1 MDIVSG
7 LQSIDIGPRLF
18 GIGSLVWRPESLFR
32 LDTRPPAALWG
43 SRRPFRPRTL
53 SARKGPPG
61 EGVQA
66 PVTMRQEAL
75 DLLRRIGGA
84 EDDAIDLAE
93 AALALALLDHS
104 VPDLAPYRAHLAALR
119 SDLAAIVADGGAAD
133 LAGRI
138 EAIRCVLVERHGY
151 AGDSETYED
160 LQNAN
165 LIRVIDRKR
174 GLPVALGILYMH
186 AARSQGWSI
195 VGLNFPGH
203 FLVRVDLGSARAI
216 IDPFNEGQVRNVVD
230 LRDLLK
236 ATAGSAAELSPDHYQ
251 PVANR
256 DVLLRL
262 QNNIKLRH
270 LSAHDIPKAL
280 EILEGMRLFAP
291 HEPALWRET
300 GLLEAHTGKLADAIT
315 ALETFMALSGDEHQR
330 HQTASLIQTLK
341 KRLN

>member
-1 MDIVSG
+1 LEGQKDRPLTSHAEAREI
-7 LQSIDIGPRLF
+7 LRQIGDQP
-18 GIGSLVWRPESLFR
+18 
-32 LDTRPPAALWG
+32 
-43 SRRPFRPRTL
+43 
-53 SARKGPPG
+53 
-61 EGVQA
+61 
-66 PVTMRQEAL
+66 
-75 DLLRRIGGA
+75 
-84 EDDAIDLAE
+84 DDAIDLAE
-93 AALALALLDHS
+93 AALALAALGL
-104 VPDLAPYRAHLAALR
+104 PTADLSGYRRHIQ
-119 SDLAAIVADGGAAD
+119 AIVAD
-133 LAGRI
+133 LAERVDDGFRESDSLEARI
-138 EAIRCVLVERHGY
+138 ALLRQVIGERHGY
-151 AGDSETYED
+151 SGDHDTYDD

-165 LIRVIDRKR
+165 MMRVIDRRR

-300 GLLEAHTGKLADAIT
+300 GLLEAHTGKLTDAIT